1 LNKKLSR
8 NLKPVFE
15 TRVKRRVY
23 PVRKQDSEI
32 ELTLDKGTVEAAGQS
47 SPLCEIELELK
58 RGDVADLFE
67 LARALGEAFPV
78 ALASKSKA
86 GHGYDLISKE
96 DRPPPVKAESIGLG
110 RDATCATA
118 FRIIARACLYQLT
131 VNEAGVSRGDTEGV
145 HQMRIGIRRLR
156 TVISLFKVML
166 DGAQTEAMKLELK
179 WLTGELGP
187 ARELDVFI
195 KRVVKR
201 AKDDHANGP
210 SLNAIAEDFGK
221 RRLEALGRA
230 KEAVASP
237 RFRRLV
243 LDAAAWIATGTWAQN
258 RDKLN
263 RLLRERPVVD
273 AAADELRRRSKKIR
287 KQGRQLVELDARH
300 RHKLRIR
307 AKKLRYASEFFAGV
321 FSSKKSKRR
330 CDKFI
335 GKLKAMQDALGDLN
349 DIKVHE
355 GLANETL
362 QWRAGKSKCDEP
374 RARKAFAAGRLSG
387 REGARFASAMKQA
400 ERAYAILDKAAPFW
414 P

>member
-1 LNKKLSR
+1 L
-8 NLKPVFE
+8 
-15 TRVKRRVY
+15 VY
-23 PVRKQDSEI
+23 PVRRRESEI

-58 RGDVADLFE
+58 RGEVADLFE
-67 LARALGEAFPV
+67 LARALGKAFPV
-78 ALASKSKA
+78 TLASKSKA
-86 GHGYDLISKE
+86 GHGYNLISKE
-96 DRPPPVKAESIGLG
+96 DHPRPAKAESIGLG
-110 RDATCATA
+110 PDATCAAA
-118 FRIIARACLYQLT
+118 FCIIARACLYQLT
-131 VNEAGVSRGDTEGV
+131 VNESGVSRGDTESV

-156 TVISLFKVML
+156 TVISLFKTML
-166 DGAQTEAMKLELK
+166 DGAQTEAMKSELK

-187 ARELDVFI
+187 ARELDVFV

-210 SLNAIAEDFGK
+210 SLDAIAQDFEK
-221 RRLEALGRA
+221 RRLEAFGRA
-230 KEAVASP
+230 REAVASP

-243 LDAAAWIATGTWAQN
+243 LDAAAWIAIGDWMQSG
-258 RDKLN
+258 DELN

-300 RHKLRIR
+300 RHKMRIR
-307 AKKLRYASEFFAGV
+307 AKKLRYAAEFFSSV
-321 FSSKKSKRR
+321 FPSKKSKRR

-355 GLANETL
+355 GLASETL
-362 QWRAGKSKCDEP
+362 QWRAGEAKCDEP

-387 REGARFASAMKQA
+387 REAARFASVMKQA